1 MSGKPIWWKAS
12 PDDHVSVE
20 LPEDQRTLLI
30 YGLTQWG
37 GPTRPTDALARAMGF
52 ANTEAIHCEGRRIRT
67 ALREHRS
74 LTKRD
79 WARALVATE
88 IVFASSFFG
97 AAGDWEAVTP
107 WTDERT
113 LRVLRGLQRTL
124 GGLRAPPRS
133 ADDGREDDP
142 LACHD

>member
-1 MSGKPIWWKAS
+1 MSAKPIWWKAS
-12 PDDHVSVE
+12 PSDRVAVD
-20 LPEDQRTLLI
+20 LPDEQRTLLI

-37 GPTRPTDALARAMGF
+37 GPTRATDALARAMGF
-52 ANTEAIHCEGRRIRT
+52 SDRDAIYSEGRRIRT
-67 ALREHRS
+67 ALQEQRS

-113 LRVLRGLQRTL
+113 LSVLRGLQRNL
-124 GGLRAPPRS
+124 AGLRSPPRS
-133 ADDGREDDP
+133 AADGREDDP
-142 LACHD
+142 LAFVD